1 MRNYIVFLKKEL
13 FESVKTHKLIIM
25 GAVFLIF
32 GMGSP
37 LLARMTPEIIRW
49 AMESDP
55 ATAGMDFAAM
65 GLLSEPTAINA
76 WSQFFSDVGLFGL
89 VALVIVFSGMLSSE
103 LSRGTLTIIL
113 TKGLPRST
121 VILSKLTSAVIIWS
135 MSFGL
140 SFFTAKLYTS
150 FLFPENN
157 LPVTRDFG
165 LFVQLS
171 AHQSDLLFA
180 GFSMWLFGVFLL
192 ALTAAAAT
200 LTDNGYICMLIVGAV
215 VIALFIFSAVP
226 RVDAYNPTSLI
237 SSPVALITKAATPR
251 NVIPTLVVS
260 GIGIA
265 ALTIFAV
272 VSFSKKRVWKK
283 FALLALSVVLCLGM
297 TVFIGEEM
305 PSRIRIGRHVI
316 TESVTIGAGT
326 EWELAGRLT
335 LPKEREGMI
344 PAVVLVHGSGAQ
356 DMDQTIFD
364 NKPFREIA
372 EYLSSNG
379 IAVIRYNKR
388 TLTHGVRMLESGLT
402 VWDETIEDAIL
413 ATEIL
418 KSDPRIDEN
427 RVYILGHS
435 LGGMLAP
442 RIHAM
447 GGDYAGLILFAGSPR
462 FLLDIMKEQQLA
474 FANAMDDSEEKEELL
489 REMEEMNERFDEY
502 LSLSDE
508 EAKNTIIEM
517 LQVPAYYLKDLYKN
531 PVAMYLENLTIP
543 ILVMHP
549 DDDVQ
554 VLTEVDF
561 AMYKELLAGQDNV
574 TFKLYPGLNHL
585 FMPSTGRGISEILDE
600 YRIKANIDSQ
610 VLADIVEWVMSAK

>member
-13 FESVKTHKLIIM
+13 FESIRTHKLIII

-37 LLARMTPEIIRW
+37 LLARMTPEIIQW

-65 GLLSEPTAINA
+65 GLLAEPTALNG
-76 WSQFFSDVGLFGL
+76 WMQFFGDVGLFGL

-103 LSRGTLTIIL
+103 LTKGTLTIIL

-121 VILSKLTSAVIIWS
+121 VILSKLTNAVIIWS
-135 MSFGL
+135 ISFWL
-140 SFFTAKLYTS
+140 SFFTAKLYIY
-150 FLFPENN
+150 FLFPSYN
-157 LPVTRDFG
+157 LP
-165 LFVQLS
+165 
-171 AHQSDLLFA
+171 DLLLA
-180 GFSMWLFGVFLL
+180 GFSMWLFGAFLL

-200 LTDNGYICMLIVGAV
+200 MTDNGYICMLIVGAGA
-215 VIALFIFSAVP
+215 IALFILNIAP
-226 RVDAYNPTSLI
+226 WINAYNPISLI
-237 SSPVALITKAATPR
+237 NSSVALLAKAVTPR
-251 NVIPTLVVS
+251 SVVPGLVVS

-265 ALTIFAV
+265 ALTMFAV
-272 VSFSKKRVWKK
+272 ISFSKKRARKK
-283 FALLALSVVLCLGM
+283 FALLAFSVVLCLGI

-305 PSRIRIGRHVI
+305 PSRIRISRHVV
-316 TESVTIGAGT
+316 TENVTIGSGT

-335 LPKEREGMI
+335 LPREIDGMI
-344 PAVVLVHGSGAQ
+344 PAIVLVHGSGAH
-356 DMDQTIFD
+356 DMDQTLFD

-388 TLTHGVRMLESGLT
+388 TLTHGVRMQDLAFTAWE
-402 VWDETIEDAIL
+402 ETMEDAIL
-413 ATEIL
+413 AAEIL
-418 KSDPRIDEN
+418 KSDPRIDES

-435 LGGMLAP
+435 LGGMFAP

-447 GGDYAGLILFAGSPR
+447 GGDFAGLILFAGSPR
-462 FLLDIMKEQQLA
+462 FLIDIVYDQGIAYIEEMYEG
-474 FANAMDDSEEKEELL
+474 EEKVELL
-489 REMEEMNERFDEY
+489 REREEWRNDFDAY
-502 LSLSDE
+502 LALSDE
-508 EAKNTIIEM
+508 EAKNTIVEM
-517 LQVPAYYLKDLYKN
+517 LYTPAYFWKDLYNN
-531 PVAMYLENLTIP
+531 PVSMFLEKTTVP

-554 VLTEVDF
+554 VLTDVDF
-561 AMYKELLAGQDNV
+561 AMYKELLAGRDNV

-600 YRIKANIDSQ
+600 YRIRANIDGQ
-610 VLADIVEWVMSAK
+610 VLADIVEWVISAK

>member
-25 GAVFLIF
+25 AAVFLIF

-37 LLARMTPEIIRW
+37 LLARMTPEIIQW

-65 GLLSEPTAINA
+65 GLLTEPTAINA
-76 WSQFFSDVGLFGL
+76 WSQFFSDVGFLGL
-89 VALVIVFSGMLSSE
+89 IALVIVFSGMLSSE
-103 LSRGTLTIIL
+103 LSKGTLTIIL

-121 VILSKLTSAVIIWS
+121 VILSKLTNAVIIWS
-135 MSFGL
+135 LSFSL
-140 SFFTAKLYTS
+140 SFFTAKLYTI

-157 LPVTRDFG
+157 LPD
-165 LFVQLS
+165 LFL
-171 AHQSDLLFA
+171 A
-180 GFSMWLFGVFLL
+180 GFSMWLLGVFLL
-192 ALTAAAAT
+192 ALTIAAAT
-200 LTDNGYICMLIVGAV
+200 LTENGYICLLIVGAV
-215 VIALFIFSAVP
+215 VIALFILGIAP
-226 RVDAYNPTSLI
+226 RIDAYNPISLI
-237 SSPVALITKAATPR
+237 SSPVALIIKAVTPR
-251 NVIPTLVVS
+251 SVIPALVVS

-272 VSFSKKRVWKK
+272 VSFSKKKAGKK

-305 PSRIRIGRHVI
+305 PSRIRISRHVI
-316 TESVTIGAGT
+316 SESVTIGAGT

-335 LPKEREGMI
+335 LPRERDGMI
-344 PAVVLVHGSGAQ
+344 PAVVLVHGSGAH
-356 DMDQTIFD
+356 DMDQTLFD
-364 NKPFREIA
+364 NRPFREIA

-388 TLTHGVRMLESGLT
+388 TLTHGVRMQESALS

-462 FLLDIMKEQQLA
+462 FLLDIIKDQQLA
-474 FANAMDDSEEKEELL
+474 YIDAMEDSEERDELL
-489 REMEEMNERFDEY
+489 RETEEMNERFDEY

-531 PVAMYLENLTIP
+531 PTAMFLENITVP

-561 AMYKELLAGQDNV
+561 AMFKELLAEQDDV

-600 YRIKANIDSQ
+600 YRIKSNIDSQ